1 MTQLSLLSQILHLVY
16 FIYSVRD
23 AFEER
28 KSMFYVIQGVKG
40 IAHMDSEITFC

>member
-1 MTQLSLLSQILHLVY
+1 MTQLSLLSYILHLVY

-40 IAHMDSEITFC
+40 TAHMGSEITFC